1 MKLITTFFLIVVGT
15 MYVLAQ
21 PADQILKTA
30 NKTYIER
37 FDLEK
42 LSERQLFIPMPYA
55 GHQFLRFPGSHIFYG
70 LTIERVDLVYTAFP
84 QNNEK
89 RQYRLNFNRIKEL
102 SLKYPDISEIPIGNW
117 GIIVQN
123 ACTNETKARALPHGF
138 LLTFTEPHD
147 IADFTKE
154 EKLVEMIDGDSTVIS
169 TLERNK
175 DWKKMLVVTDL
186 TGSMSPYT
194 AQLLLW
200 FKLVQN
206 TGRVEQ
212 LVFFNDG
219 NNKSDSLKIIGNTGG
234 VYGIKPKDFNEIAAL
249 ANQVVESGSGGDEP
263 ENNVEALLY
272 GLELCPQ
279 CNEIIMIA
287 DNWAT
292 PRDIE
297 LLQKVN
303 KPVRIILCGTD
314 EGINVDY
321 LNLARQTSGSVHTI
335 EEDIYNLL
343 EMSEGQE
350 VKIGKEI
357 FIIKNGKFELLKRI

>member
-1 MKLITTFFLIVVGT
+1 MKLITTFFLILIGT
-15 MYVLAQ
+15 VCVWAQ
-21 PADQILKTA
+21 PAEQILKNA
-30 NKTYIER
+30 DKTYTTR
-37 FDLEK
+37 FDLEN
-42 LSERQLFIPMPYA
+42 LSDRQLFIPMPYA
-55 GHQFLRFPGSHIFYG
+55 GHQFLHFPGAHIFYG
-70 LTIERVDLVYTAFP
+70 LTIERVDLIYTAFP
-84 QNNEK
+84 QNNER

-102 SLKYPDISEIPIGNW
+102 SLNYPDISELPIENW
-117 GIIVQN
+117 WIIIQN
-123 ACTNETKARALPHGF
+123 ACANEANARALPHGF

-147 IADFTKE
+147 VTDFTKE
-154 EKLVEMIDGDSTVIS
+154 DKLVEMIEGDSTVIT

-186 TGSMSPYT
+186 TGSMSPFT

-219 NNKSDSLKIIGNTGG
+219 DNKSDSLKIIGKTGG
-234 VYGIKPKDFNEIAAL
+234 VYGVKPKDFDEIASL
-249 ANQVVESGSGGDEP
+249 ANQVVEKGSGGDEP
-263 ENNVEALLY
+263 ENNMEALLY

-279 CNEIIMIA
+279 CNEAIMIA

-292 PRDIE
+292 PRDIV

-303 KPVRIILCGTD
+303 KPIRIILCGTD

-321 LNLARQTSGSVHTI
+321 LNLARQTGGSVHTI

-343 EMSEGQE
+343 EMNEGQE
-350 VKIGKEI
+350 VKIGKEV
-357 FIIKNGKFELLKRI
+357 FIIRNGKFELLKRI